1 MCFKF
6 EPPMATIRI
15 SSPFLRNETIEKVK
29 VDLKVDLHW
38 LRKVSIL
45 MLDGDPIAPK
55 RNHTT
60 PCDLI
65 TLTSSL
71 WKPILARWIQSTQFS
86 TGTSLCN
93 YRGLINVW
101 YGIKRSM
108 AIFLKFLAQK
118 YGRLHRDS
126 CKKLPLRH
134 QLI

>member
-15 SSPFLRNETIEKVK
+15 SSSFLRNETIEKVK

-38 LRKVSIL
+38 LRMVSEL
-45 MLDGDPIAPK
+45 MLARWRSYSAQSPRDFIIPVWNPM
-55 RNHTT
+55 
-60 PCDLI
+60 
-65 TLTSSL
+65 
-71 WKPILARWIQSTQFS
+71 LAKWIQSTQFS
-86 TGTSLCN
+86 MGTSLCN

-108 AIFLKFLAQK
+108 AIFSKFLAQK
-118 YGRLHRDS
+118 YGRLHRVS
-126 CKKLPLRH
+126 CKKLRLLT